1 MTGLACEPPKK
12 ANGSNAWRQQ
22 VSEATQNPRHLIL
35 TSRLPHYQ
43 RLSPPFGYKHSVI
56 IQQQVKEDK
65 SETPKHRNCYSRRTK
80 RAMGDER
87 AEQLKKMEKELR
99 EVRDPIRSSAET
111 LKRKNELKRQLQES
125 KGGSSKE
132 L

>member
-1 MTGLACEPPKK
+1 MRGVNKCPRRHKTRGIQSLPPTLP
-12 ANGSNAWRQQ
+12 NG
-22 VSEATQNPRHLIL
+22 V
-35 TSRLPHYQ
+35 
-43 RLSPPFGYKHSVI
+43 PPFGYKHSLV
-56 IQQQVKEDK
+56 IQQQVKEVK
-65 SETPKHRNCYSRRTK
+65 SETPKHRNCSSRRTK

>member
-35 TSRLPHYQ
+35 TSHITKGCPRP
-43 RLSPPFGYKHSVI
+43 SGYKHSVI

>member
-1 MTGLACEPPKK
+1 MRGVHQCPRRHKTRGIHPHLPYHQ
-12 ANGSNAWRQQ
+12 R
-22 VSEATQNPRHLIL
+22 VSRP
-35 TSRLPHYQ
+35 S
-43 RLSPPFGYKHSVI
+43 GYKHSVS
-56 IQQQVKEDK
+56 IQQQVKEDD
-65 SETPKHRNCYSRRTK
+65 SETPKHRHISRRTK

-87 AEQLKKMEKELR
+87 TEQLKKMEKELR
-99 EVRDPIRSSAET
+99 EVREPIRSSAET

>member
-1 MTGLACEPPKK
+1 MEQSQREQCVASTSVRGDTKP
-12 ANGSNAWRQQ
+12 
-22 VSEATQNPRHLIL
+22 EAFNPH
-35 TSRLPHYQ
+35 LPHYQ